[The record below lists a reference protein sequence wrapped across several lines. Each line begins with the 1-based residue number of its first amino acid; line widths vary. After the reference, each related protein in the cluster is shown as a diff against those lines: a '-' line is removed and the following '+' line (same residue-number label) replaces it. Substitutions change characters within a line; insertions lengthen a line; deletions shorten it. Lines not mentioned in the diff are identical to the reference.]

1 MAAPPVLV
9 GEDVAPAAVP
19 EPDDDVVVMPA
30 ADELAE
36 KEPEAE
42 LDTLKD
48 DPSQQHA
55 LESNPTLSLNDGAS
69 VNFFAQGAGVSRL
82 GSPSR
87 RSSSR
92 RSGRLNVRARSGR
105 TTGSTGYADS
115 QSESPNRFG
124 SDAARDDSTVFD
136 HDDSGSPVRNQR
148 QEDHNQSIS
157 PPLSEAR
164 LSCGERPSDEALPAH
179 GEFSG
184 GIRRLSRSFSNFSL
198 TDNRVVRSKTT
209 GNLRPPFSLMR
220 HHIRTGSQASQEE
233 LLPRGTIP
241 GRSGG
246 SLQVAVQLP
255 LMPAILRAVLATFQ
269 VARHKVSVDKSLR
282 SGTMHC
288 PIATQPT
295 LVEANLRPERLDLS
309 RPHYLPLTLSSTL
322 CFLSNHREPLDL
334 KTSQAA
340 TTLIF
345 YASDLN
351 LQRQYDLAA
360 DLHREL
366 EDEARDDGDQA
377 PPVVPESADTNPDYT
392 FESQNLAEEVIWR
405 Y

>member
-1 MAAPPVLV
+1 MAFCEDQTDLYKAAAARTNPAPTTSFQVSIDIKAAPPVLV

-30 ADELAE
+30 ADELADE
-36 KEPEAE
+36 EPEAE
-42 LDTLKD
+42 LDTLED
-48 DPSQQHA
+48 DPVDMSQQHA
-55 LESNPTLSLNDGAS
+55 LESNPTLSLNDGAT
-69 VNFFAQGAGVSRL
+69 VNLFAQGAGVSRL

-105 TTGSTGYADS
+105 TTRSTGYAES

-164 LSCGERPSDEALPAH
+164 LSCGERPSDEAPPAH
-179 GEFSG
+179 GESSG

-233 LLPRGTIP
+233 LLLCGRIP

-246 SLQVAVQLP
+246 
-255 LMPAILRAVLATFQ
+255 T
-269 VARHKVSVDKSLR
+269 
-282 SGTMHC
+282 
-288 PIATQPT
+288 
-295 LVEANLRPERLDLS
+295 
-309 RPHYLPLTLSSTL
+309 
-322 CFLSNHREPLDL
+322 
-334 KTSQAA
+334 
-340 TTLIF
+340 
-345 YASDLN
+345 
-351 LQRQYDLAA
+351 
-360 DLHREL
+360 
-366 EDEARDDGDQA
+366 
-377 PPVVPESADTNPDYT
+377 
-392 FESQNLAEEVIWR
+392 
-405 Y
+405 

>member
-1 MAAPPVLV
+1 FQVSIDIKAAPPVLV

-19 EPDDDVVVMPA
+19 KPDDDVVVMPA
-30 ADELAE
+30 ADELADE
-36 KEPEAE
+36 EPEAE
-42 LDTLKD
+42 LDTLED
-48 DPSQQHA
+48 DPVDMVDDTVSQQHA
-55 LESNPTLSLNDGAS
+55 LESNPTLSLHDGAS
-69 VNFFAQGAGVSRL
+69 VNLFAQGAGVSRL

-105 TTGSTGYADS
+105 TTRSTGYAEF

-136 HDDSGSPVRNQR
+136 HDDSGSPVQNQS
-148 QEDHNQSIS
+148 QEDHNLSIS

-164 LSCGERPSDEALPAH
+164 LSCGERPSVEAFPAH
-179 GEFSG
+179 GESSG
-184 GIRRLSRSFSNFSL
+184 GIRRLSRSFSNFGL

-246 SLQVAVQLP
+246 SLQVAVHLL

-295 LVEANLRPERLDLS
+295 SGRNVW
-309 RPHYLPLTLSSTL
+309 
-322 CFLSNHREPLDL
+322 
-334 KTSQAA
+334 TSVV
-340 TTLIF
+340 LIT
-345 YASDLN
+345 SL
-351 LQRQYDLAA
+351 
-360 DLHREL
+360 
-366 EDEARDDGDQA
+366 
-377 PPVVPESADTNPDYT
+377 
-392 FESQNLAEEVIWR
+392 
-405 Y
+405 

>member
-1 MAAPPVLV
+1 MTPLTRSPSSRCGRSRSSTPWRVIPLCLSTMALPSTSLHK
-9 GEDVAPAAVP
+9 
-19 EPDDDVVVMPA
+19 
-30 ADELAE
+30 ELASRG
-36 KEPEAE
+36 
-42 LDTLKD
+42 LVLLRGG
-48 DPSQQHA
+48 Q
-55 LESNPTLSLNDGAS
+55 
-69 VNFFAQGAGVSRL
+69 AQ
-82 GSPSR
+82 
-87 RSSSR
+87 R

-105 TTGSTGYADS
+105 TTRSTGYAES

-148 QEDHNQSIS
+148 QENHNQSIS

-179 GEFSG
+179 GESSG
-184 GIRRLSRSFSNFSL
+184 RIRRLSRSFSNFSL

-233 LLPRGTIP
+233 LLPRGRVP

-246 SLQVAVQLP
+246 SLQVAVHLP

-322 CFLSNHREPLDL
+322 CFLFNHREV
-334 KTSQAA
+334 A
-340 TTLIF
+340 
-345 YASDLN
+345 
-351 LQRQYDLAA
+351 
-360 DLHREL
+360 
-366 EDEARDDGDQA
+366 G
-377 PPVVPESADTNPDYT
+377 
-392 FESQNLAEEVIWR
+392 
-405 Y
+405 